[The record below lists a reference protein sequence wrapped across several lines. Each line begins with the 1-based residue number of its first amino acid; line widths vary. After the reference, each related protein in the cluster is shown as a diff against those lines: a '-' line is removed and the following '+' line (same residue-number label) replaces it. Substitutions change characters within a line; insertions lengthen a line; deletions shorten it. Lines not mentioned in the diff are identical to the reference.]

1 MKRILMISLVP
12 AMLLVLAAMVLVIRD
27 TGGDGGGR
35 HDTSAAERSVTIAAP
50 RARPGPTST
59 TPPTTTTATNAPTPA
74 TPAPAEAPAT
84 TAPAPAE
91 APADGP
97 HFVCPDG
104 GMDAVVA
111 LQQAWEDGHQ
121 PWLGSAPDVAA
132 ACTFG
137 VPESLVEP
145 VGPNRYQV
153 THTTANTGES
163 AIVEL
168 AQPLGPGT
176 VWVAVEIA
184 YATSGVP
191 HAPCTEAAI
200 LPVVA
205 GELEAAAGGALHF
218 VAVELQQCRNGYAR
232 VFAVPDNSGC
242 GHPGGACVET
252 EQVFLAD
259 HAGQWRHLTSGTGIA
274 CEADDDLFP
283 ALLAACQA
291 LGLRP

>member
-1 MKRILMISLVP
+1 MKRFLMISLVP
-12 AMLLVLAAMVLVIRD
+12 AVLLVLAATVLVARSD
-27 TGGDGGGR
+27 GAGGGDER
-35 HDTSAAERSVTIAAP
+35 HDTSAAERSATAATTG
-50 RARPGPTST
+50 ARPAPTST
-59 TPPTTTTATNAPTPA
+59 TPPTTTAPTA
-74 TPAPAEAPAT
+74 ATTPAPA
-84 TAPAPAE
+84 
-91 APADGP
+91 DDP

-145 VGPNRYQV
+145 SGPNRYQV
-153 THTTANTGES
+153 THTTATTSES

-176 VWVAVEIA
+176 VWVAVGIT
-184 YATSGVP
+184 YTTSSTP
-191 HAPCTEAAI
+191 HAACTEAAI

-205 GELEAAAGGALHF
+205 DELEAAAGSGLQI
-218 VAVELQQCRNGYAR
+218 VSVNLQQCRNGYAR
-232 VFAVPDNSGC
+232 VFAVPDNSRC
-242 GHPGGACVET
+242 GHPGGACAET
-252 EQVFLAD
+252 EQVFLTD
-259 HAGQWRHLTSGTGIA
+259 HAGQWSHLTSGTGIA
-274 CEADDDLFP
+274 CEADHDLFP

>member
-1 MKRILMISLVP
+1 M
-12 AMLLVLAAMVLVIRD
+12 AAV
-27 TGGDGGGR
+27 
-35 HDTSAAERSVTIAAP
+35 
-50 RARPGPTST
+50 
-59 TPPTTTTATNAPTPA
+59 
-74 TPAPAEAPAT
+74 
-84 TAPAPAE
+84 APAPA
-91 APADGP
+91 DDP

-145 VGPNRYQV
+145 SGPNRYQV
-153 THTTANTGES
+153 THTTATTSES

-176 VWVAVEIA
+176 VWAAVEIT
-184 YATSGVP
+184 YTSSGTP

-205 GELEAAAGGALHF
+205 DELEAAAGGALHI
-218 VAVELQQCRNGYAR
+218 VAVDLQQCRNGYAR
-232 VFAVPDNSGC
+232 VFPVPDNSGC
-242 GHPGGACVET
+242 GHPSGACVET

-283 ALLAACQA
+283 ALLAACRA
-291 LGLRP
+291 LGL

>member
-1 MKRILMISLVP
+1 MKRFLVIALVP
-12 AMLLVLAAMVLVIRD
+12 AVLLVLASTVLVARND
-27 TGGDGGGR
+27 RGGGDGDEG
-35 HDTSAAERSVTIAAP
+35 HDTSAAERPATTSAT
-50 RARPGPTST
+50 RARPAPSPT
-59 TPPTTTTATNAPTPA
+59 TPTITAAPMA
-74 TPAPAEAPAT
+74 AV
-84 TAPAPAE
+84 APAPA
-91 APADGP
+91 DDP

-121 PWLGSAPDVAA
+121 PWLGSASDVAA

-145 VGPNRYQV
+145 VGPHRYQV
-153 THTTANTGES
+153 THTTAIASES

-176 VWVAVEIA
+176 IWVAVEIT
-184 YATSGVP
+184 YTSSGIP

-205 GELEAAAGGALHF
+205 GELEAAAGGALQI
-218 VAVELQQCRNGYAR
+218 VAVDLQQCRNGYAR
-232 VFAVPDNSGC
+232 VFAAPDNSGC
-242 GHPGGACVET
+242 GHPGDACVET

-259 HAGQWRHLTSGTGIA
+259 HAGHWSYLTSGTGIA

>member
-12 AMLLVLAAMVLVIRD
+12 AVLLVLAATVLVTRGN
-27 TGGDGGGR
+27 GGDGDER
-35 HDTSAAERSVTIAAP
+35 HDTPAAERSATTPAT
-50 RARPGPTST
+50 RARPAPTST
-59 TPPTTTTATNAPTPA
+59 TPATTTASAA
-74 TPAPAEAPAT
+74 
-84 TAPAPAE
+84 APAPAPV
-91 APADGP
+91 PADDP

-104 GMDAVVA
+104 GMDAVVT

-145 VGPNRYQV
+145 LGANRYQV
-153 THTTANTGES
+153 THTIATTGES

-168 AQPLGPGT
+168 TQPLGPGT
-176 VWVAVEIA
+176 VWVAAAIT
-184 YATSGVP
+184 YTTSDTP
-191 HAPCTEAAI
+191 HAPCTAAAI

-205 GELEAAAGGALHF
+205 AELEAAAGGALHI
-218 VAVELQQCRNGYAR
+218 VSVDLQQCQNGYAR
-232 VFAVPDNSGC
+232 VLAVPDSSRC
-242 GHPGGACVET
+242 GHPGGACLDN

-259 HAGQWRHLTSGTGIA
+259 HGGQWSYLTSGTGIV

-283 ALLAACQA
+283 ALLAACRA

>member
-1 MKRILMISLVP
+1 MKRFLTKRILMISLVP
-12 AMLLVLAAMVLVIRD
+12 AVLLVLAATVLVARSGGGG
-27 TGGDGGGR
+27 GGDER
-35 HDTSAAERSVTIAAP
+35 RDTSAAERSATTSAT
-50 RARPGPTST
+50 RARPAPTST
-59 TPPTTTTATNAPTPA
+59 TPPTTTAPMA
-74 TPAPAEAPAT
+74 A
-84 TAPAPAE
+84 TAPA
-91 APADGP
+91 DDP

-104 GMDAVVA
+104 GMHAVVA

-145 VGPNRYQV
+145 SGPNRYQV
-153 THTTANTGES
+153 THTTATTSES

-176 VWVAVEIA
+176 VWVAVEIT
-184 YATSGVP
+184 YTTSGTP
-191 HAPCTEAAI
+191 HAPCTAAAI

-205 GELEAAAGGALHF
+205 DELEAAAGGALHI
-218 VAVELQQCRNGYAR
+218 VSVNLQQCRNAYAR
-232 VFAVPDNSGC
+232 VFAVPDNSRC
-242 GHPGGACVET
+242 GHPGGACVDN

-259 HAGQWRHLTSGTGIA
+259 HAGQWSYLTSGTGIA

-283 ALLAACQA
+283 ALLAACRA

>member
-1 MKRILMISLVP
+1 MKRILTISLVP
-12 AMLLVLAAMVLVIRD
+12 AVLLVLAATVLVARSD
-27 TGGDGGGR
+27 GSDGGGKR
-35 HDTSAAERSVTIAAP
+35 HDTSSAARSATTSATRAA
-50 RARPGPTST
+50 AAPTST
-59 TPPTTTTATNAPTPA
+59 THPTTTAPI
-74 TPAPAEAPAT
+74 AT
-84 TAPAPAE
+84 TALAPV
-91 APADGP
+91 DDP

-145 VGPNRYQV
+145 SGPPNRYRV
-153 THTTANTGES
+153 THTTATNGES

-176 VWVAVEIA
+176 VWAAVEIT
-184 YATSGVP
+184 YTTSDTP

-205 GELEAAAGGALHF
+205 GELEAADSGALHI
-218 VAVELQQCRNGYAR
+218 VSVNLQQCRNGYAR
-232 VFAVPDNSGC
+232 VFAIPDNSEC
-242 GHPGGACVET
+242 GHSGGACVEN

-259 HAGQWRHLTSGTGIA
+259 HAGQWSYLTSGTGIA

-283 ALLAACQA
+283 ALLAACRA

>member
-1 MKRILMISLVP
+1 MKRFLMLALVP
-12 AMLLVLAAMVLVIRD
+12 AVLLVLAATVLVARSD
-27 TGGDGGGR
+27 RGGGGR
-35 HDTSAAERSVTIAAP
+35 DEGHDTSAAERPASTSAT
-50 RARPGPTST
+50 RARPAPSPTN
-59 TPPTTTTATNAPTPA
+59 PTTTAAPMA
-74 TPAPAEAPAT
+74 AVAQ
-84 TAPAPAE
+84 

-153 THTTANTGES
+153 THTTTTSER

-168 AQPLGPGT
+168 ARPLGPGT
-176 VWVAVEIA
+176 VWVAVEIT
-184 YATSGVP
+184 YATSGTP

-205 GELEAAAGGALHF
+205 DELQAAAGGALHII
-218 VAVELQQCRNGYAR
+218 AVNLQQCRNGYAR
-232 VFAVPDNSGC
+232 VFAVPDNAGC
-242 GHPGGACVET
+242 DHPGGACVET